1 MRKLV
6 SAVLIGGFITTFALP
21 VLAQSTPAPTGP
33 TDCKTNE
40 MWDEATKACKPK

>member
-6 SAVLIGGFITTFALP
+6 SAALLGGFVTVFALP

-33 TDCKTNE
+33 SDCKATE
-40 MWDEATKACKPK
+40 VWDANTKTCKPK

>member
-6 SAVLIGGFITTFALP
+6 SAALVGGFVTAFALP

-33 TDCKTNE
+33 ADCKATE
-40 MWDEATKACKPK
+40 VWDEGTKTCKMK